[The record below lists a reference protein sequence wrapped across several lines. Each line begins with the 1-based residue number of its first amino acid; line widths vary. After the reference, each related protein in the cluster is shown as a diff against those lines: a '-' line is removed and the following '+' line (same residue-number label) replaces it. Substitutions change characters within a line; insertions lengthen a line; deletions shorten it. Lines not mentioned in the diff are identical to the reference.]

1 MGKEPMGK
9 YSRYNNKNVQ
19 NVFEKTFEMP
29 ILIDIKQRIS
39 KRNFYKKIPQL
50 QHQGILKSY
59 WPIDIRKL
67 IP

>member
-19 NVFEKTFEMP
+19 NVFEKTFKMP

-39 KRNFYKKIPQL
+39 KRNFYKKDTPAPASRYSEVL
-50 QHQGILKSY
+50 LAN
-59 WPIDIRKL
+59 
-67 IP
+67 